1 MYVFYFIHVAF
12 HGYKLRFRH
21 YKNRAKKGEMEH
33 FGKIKMGEMEYL
45 NQINLGE
52 MEYLPIFAL
61 RIREL

>member
-1 MYVFYFIHVAF
+1 
-12 HGYKLRFRH
+12 
-21 YKNRAKKGEMEH
+21 MEH